1 MTAVGMLEEKLLL
14 QKWGRKQAE
23 GSHWTRPVEWSE
35 LWEETGM
42 RRTRE
47 GQADQEDPPSSQK
60 HLYGYIGIRLG
71 ERKQKPRPWAGEA
84 QGRGRGEKCWEEPPV
99 GTEWDLSWV
108 PLRPG
113 HLYCKPLVFV
123 KLSVL
128 CVLVMQRIVTPVCV
142 QLCAQSHLGL
152 TNYPKLD
159 TIISYRWNNSL
170 EKAFK
175 KKNLAQIYTMKSVW
189 GNIWARVCDRAL
201 VLGHVTLHPHSD
213 VRSLAAKTVS
223 TF

>member
-35 LWEETGM
+35 LWEETGI

-60 HLYGYIGIRLG
+60 NLCGYIGIRLG

-108 PLRPG
+108 PLTPG
-113 HLYCKPLVFV
+113 HLYCKPSCFREAFCSLCSRYATNSNCSVRQTMCTISFRPHKLPKVRYYYLLQV
-123 KLSVL
+123 K
-128 CVLVMQRIVTPVCV
+128 
-142 QLCAQSHLGL
+142 
-152 TNYPKLD
+152 
-159 TIISYRWNNSL
+159 
-170 EKAFK
+170 
-175 KKNLAQIYTMKSVW
+175 
-189 GNIWARVCDRAL
+189 
-201 VLGHVTLHPHSD
+201 
-213 VRSLAAKTVS
+213 
-223 TF
+223 